1 MEEIGRA
8 DPHAIAVIEAAL
20 IVEAGLADHFDK
32 IILVTCRTEQ
42 RAERLASRLN
52 SDVDAAQREV
62 ARRMAAQ
69 FPDNEK
75 AKVADFVVDNSGT
88 LEETERQVEQI
99 IRELRK
105 SA

>member
-1 MEEIGRA
+1 MSLVRDIVHDRQLFHVEEGTSVA
-8 DPHAIAVIEAAL
+8 
-20 IVEAGLADHFDK
+20 
-32 IILVTCRTEQ
+32 
-42 RAERLASRLN
+42 
-52 SDVDAAQREV
+52 EV